1 MSHSEKQSGTRAA
14 RILRTAGYWIVS
26 LTWGSIM
33 TLLGAVIALA
43 LLLTGHRPG
52 RLGPNV
58 YFEVGRGWG
67 GMEYGAFFFV
77 ERNAARETIL
87 HEAGHGIQNLLLG
100 PLMPFVVCIPSA
112 LRYWMRRCSTFRGKK
127 IFSGVLCTVVAAVGG
142 ALCGAAVGISGSGAF
157 GFLLGVGIFFL
168 LYGAALAAWMFG
180 AELPKYREG
189 SYVPYDAIWFE
200 GSATRLGVKYYG

>member
-14 RILRTAGYWIVS
+14 RIVRTAGYWLVS

-33 TLLGAVIALA
+33 TLLGAVIALGM
-43 LLLTGHRPG
+43 LLTGHRPR

-112 LRYWMRRCSTFRGKK
+112 LRYWMRLCSTFRGKK
-127 IFSGVLCTVVAAVGG
+127 IFSGVLFAFAAAVGA

-157 GFLLGVGIFFL
+157 GFLLGAGIFFL